1 MINKLYEFF
10 KNLFRESKE
19 SDFPNSIIQD
29 SFESKKNDSFN
40 EQLNFD
46 NKYDYCND
54 SKEPISDNYIDML
67 ANPIGN
73 PNGLNISSLSDTSF
87 NDLEAS
93 YHNDLYHD

>member
-19 SDFPNSIIQD
+19 SDFPNSIVQD

-46 NKYDYCND
+46 NKDYSGIE
-54 SKEPISDNYIDML
+54 SKESISNSYIDML

-93 YHNDLYHD
+93 YRNDFHHD